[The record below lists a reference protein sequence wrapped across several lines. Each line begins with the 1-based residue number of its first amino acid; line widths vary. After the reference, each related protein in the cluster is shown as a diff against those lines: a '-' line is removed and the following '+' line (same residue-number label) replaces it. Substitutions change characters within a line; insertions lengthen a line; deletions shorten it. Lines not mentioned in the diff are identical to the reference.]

1 LKTRKRLLYRLAD
14 IGKDGKMH
22 HGDGLIAIE
31 NRAQPG
37 SIGDLALFERAP
49 LHRPAIAA
57 GEIVVG
63 DRFVAASRER
73 LAMAA
78 DIADAARSREC
89 AVAALMSHRF

>member
-1 LKTRKRLLYRLAD
+1 
-14 IGKDGKMH
+14 MN

-31 NRAQPG
+31 NRAQAR

-63 DRFVAASRER
+63 DRFVAASR
-73 LAMAA
+73 
-78 DIADAARSREC
+78 
-89 AVAALMSHRF
+89 